1 MMEMRMG
8 QRLLL
13 ALFATLALLSPSH
26 AFEVEE
32 GQCQRILSGQARVRM
47 HYASG
52 LQAEVDPV
60 DRDNVNRQV
69 EVFPD
74 GRRVALTWI
83 GGMLPLKTRWGRVI
97 YADKEATRLRLEQGE
112 ARTFPFTYELLSGG
126 TTSGTLVVAV
136 ERVNNAAFGECQA
149 TFATVQITRSWTG
162 HAQPA
167 KIRRVFVK
175 ELGFFIASTV
185 EQVKDGKPKLE
196 TSRATRIELIR

>member
-1 MMEMRMG
+1 MG
-8 QRLLL
+8 HRLLL

-26 AFEVEE
+26 AFEVEV
-32 GQCQRILSGQARVRM
+32 GQCQRILSGQARVRI

-52 LQAEVDPV
+52 HQSEIDPV
-60 DRDNVNRQV
+60 ARDNVNVQV

-74 GRRVALTWI
+74 GRRVSHTWI
-83 GGMLPLKTRWGRVI
+83 GGMLPLEARWGRVI
-97 YADKEATRLRLEQGE
+97 YADKEATRLRLEEGE
-112 ARTFPFTYELLSGG
+112 TRTFPFTYELLSGG

-136 ERVNNAAFGECQA
+136 EQVHKAAFGECQA
-149 TFATVQITRSWTG
+149 TFATLQITRSWSG

-175 ELGFFIASTV
+175 ELGFFIASIV
-185 EQVKDGKPKLE
+185 EQVKDGKPQLE

>member
-1 MMEMRMG
+1 MG
-8 QRLLL
+8 QRLFL
-13 ALFATLALLSPSH
+13 ALFATLSLLSPSH

-52 LQAEVDPV
+52 LQAEVDPA
-60 DRDNVNRQV
+60 DRDNVNLQV

-74 GRRVALTWI
+74 GRRVSHTWI
-83 GGMLPLKTRWGRVI
+83 GGMLPLETRWGRVI
-97 YADKEATRLRLEQGE
+97 YADKEATRLRLEEGE
-112 ARTFPFTYELLSGG
+112 TRIFPFTYELRSGG

-136 ERVNNAAFGECQA
+136 ERVHKAAFGECQA
-149 TFATVQITRSWTG
+149 TFATLQITRSWSG

-175 ELGFFIASTV
+175 ELGFFVASIV
-185 EQVKDGKPKLE
+185 EQVKDGKPQLE

>member
-1 MMEMRMG
+1 MTEMRMG

-13 ALFATLALLSPSH
+13 VLLATLARLSPSH

-32 GQCQRILSGQARVRM
+32 GQCQRILSGEARVRI

-52 LQAEVDPV
+52 HQSEVDPV
-60 DRDNVNRQV
+60 DRDNVNLQV

-74 GRRVALTWI
+74 GRWVSHTWI
-83 GGMLPLKTRWGRVI
+83 GGMLPLETRWGRVI
-97 YADKEATRLRLEQGE
+97 YADKEATRLRLEEGE
-112 ARTFPFTYELLSGG
+112 TRTFPFTYELLSGG

-136 ERVNNAAFGECQA
+136 EQVHKAAFGECQA
-149 TFATVQITRSWTG
+149 TFVTLQITRSWSG

-175 ELGFFIASTV
+175 SLGFFIASIV
-185 EQVKDGKPKLE
+185 EQVKDGKPQLD
-196 TSRATRIELIR
+196 TSRPTRIELIR

>member
-8 QRLLL
+8 QRVLL
-13 ALFATLALLSPSH
+13 ALFATIALLSPSH
-26 AFEVEE
+26 AFEVEV
-32 GQCQRILSGQARVRM
+32 GQCQRILSGQARVRI

-52 LQAEVDPV
+52 HQSEIDPV
-60 DRDNVNRQV
+60 DRDNVNVQV

-74 GRRVALTWI
+74 GRRVSHTWI
-83 GGMLPLKTRWGRVI
+83 GGMLPLETRWGRVI
-97 YADKEATRLRLEQGE
+97 YADKETTRLRLEEGE
-112 ARTFPFTYELLSGG
+112 TRRFPFTYELLSGG

-136 ERVNNAAFGECQA
+136 ERVHKAAFGECQA
-149 TFATVQITRSWTG
+149 TFATIQITRSWSG

-175 ELGFFIASTV
+175 ELGFFIASIV
-185 EQVKDGKPKLE
+185 EQVKDGKPQLE

>member
-1 MMEMRMG
+1 M
-8 QRLLL
+8 
-13 ALFATLALLSPSH
+13 
-26 AFEVEE
+26 
-32 GQCQRILSGQARVRM
+32 
-47 HYASG
+47 
-52 LQAEVDPV
+52 
-60 DRDNVNRQV
+60 
-69 EVFPD
+69 
-74 GRRVALTWI
+74 
-83 GGMLPLKTRWGRVI
+83 I

-112 ARTFPFTYELLSGG
+112 TRTLPFTYELLSGG

-149 TFATVQITRSWTG
+149 TFATVQITRSWAG

-185 EQVKDGKPKLE
+185 EQVKDGKPQLE